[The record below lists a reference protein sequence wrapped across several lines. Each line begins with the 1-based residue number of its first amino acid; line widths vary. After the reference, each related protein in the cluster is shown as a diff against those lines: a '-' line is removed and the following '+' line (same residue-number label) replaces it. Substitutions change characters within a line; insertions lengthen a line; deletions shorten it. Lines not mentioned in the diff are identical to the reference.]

1 MTQPVDEQLGG
12 RPFTDLKQTTGDL
25 LLLEELLT
33 RLRSLVGA
41 LAMAGVSYPQQHIV
55 EYYDDGRYFRFVLNN
70 WQALVN
76 LPKFV
81 VVGFCGQRRKDVS
94 AEQIAEIDALD
105 VSMVNE
111 LKQHKGMVL
120 YSTGV
125 RTDGDYS
132 NLILFES
139 FEHLSVLGNS
149 RPHSKASKHFSPN
162 YYYSTR
168 IHDGVLDGALFSSAL
183 PQLRRTRYW
192 DFTCQP
198 TWQGERIYPTST

>member
-1 MTQPVDEQLGG
+1 MTQSVDEQLSAH
-12 RPFTDLKQTTGDL
+12 PFTDLKQTAGDL

-33 RLRSLVGA
+33 RSRSLVGA
-41 LAMAGVSYPQQHIV
+41 LATAGASYPQQHIV
-55 EYYDDGRYFRFVLNN
+55 EYHDEGRYFRFVLYN
-70 WQALVN
+70 WQALLN
-76 LPKFV
+76 LHRFV
-81 VVGFCGQRRKDVS
+81 VVGFCGHRRKDVS

-105 VSMVNE
+105 ARMVNE

-120 YSTGV
+120 YSTGIC
-125 RTDGDYS
+125 TDGDYR

-149 RPHSKASKHFSPN
+149 APHSKASKHFSPN

-168 IHDGVLDGALFSSAL
+168 IHDGVLAGALFSSAM